1 MLLKPLIGPN
11 NWRNRGPLNG
21 CPKIPIRYPVSG
33 IPDKRLQWDQCI
45 HKFVMF
51 KGSWLVV
58 WLPSILFSH
67 SYWVAFII
75 PNDEVI
81 FFRTG
86 WPWPTNQVAIKP
98 PQKPPVGVI
107 ISSWHTHHRAL
118 RGRRWHP
125 RGKRWTP
132 KARAEGE
139 YSGLDPG
146 VKIPSKSTSSTLCL
160 EWFRWFWPNRS

>member
-67 SYWVAFII
+67 SYWVALII
-75 PNDEVI
+75 PIDELHDFSEGFFPNHQPGIVLKVPRASIRAVACRAQGSLPGSASYMAPELKRQASCTWSTNVCVLRHPLMI
-81 FFRTG
+81 FVHELNIT
-86 WPWPTNQVAIKP
+86 K
-98 PQKPPVGVI
+98 
-107 ISSWHTHHRAL
+107 HH
-118 RGRRWHP
+118 
-125 RGKRWTP
+125 
-132 KARAEGE
+132 
-139 YSGLDPG
+139 
-146 VKIPSKSTSSTLCL
+146 
-160 EWFRWFWPNRS
+160 